1 MSKITNLSDAPEY
14 VQNFVRWSSV
24 KMTKEHETN
33 LINIIKNG
41 EAYFRKQ
48 CTYLHFIIISSTST
62 KINSEIYKILRD
74 YYPTE
79 KRHKDA
85 FDYFIK
91 YVIIDVSFV
100 LTMLECSPIVPDIE
114 SIEALLRRI
123 IKLETTILS
132 EIINMFILYGL
143 LVDKNLIL
151 KLLDNKC
158 QINSIEK
165 YNIVIDEDIY
175 LKCSELNFYPYELQ
189 IIPTDKILHAELAKF
204 NNLDKIKKLKELGG
218 KFDTCC
224 LEKASCVANNLKVFK
239 YLINELKI
247 MPTDLCIKNYIKQK
261 ITYDSQEF
269 DILFDN
275 YTNKKIKLSEPTQKV
290 NLKLDIK
297 STLTIEPH
305 KIIIDKI
312 YEYKLKNKIRKFFDY
327 KYKII
332 KYDDLYE
339 LVLKYLLSKNLIIDS
354 YFIINNDLS
363 VLLKL
368 NECSILHIDQ
378 LDNIL
383 TYFISN

>member
-1 MSKITNLSDAPEY
+1 MSKNLNLSDAPEY
-14 VQNFVRWSSV
+14 MQNFVKWSSV

-33 LINIIKNG
+33 LISIIKNG
-41 EAYFRKQ
+41 ETYFRKQ
-48 CTYLHFIIISSTST
+48 CIYLHFIISSSTSA
-62 KINSEIYKILRD
+62 KINSEIYKILKD

-91 YVIIDVSFV
+91 YVTIDVSFV
-100 LTMLECSPIVPDIE
+100 ITMLECSPVIPDIE
-114 SIEALLRRI
+114 SVEALLQRT
-123 IKLETTILS
+123 IKLERNILS
-132 EIINMFILYGL
+132 EIIDIFILYGL
-143 LVDKNLIL
+143 SVNKNLIL
-151 KLLDNKC
+151 KLLENKC

-165 YNIVIDEDIY
+165 YNILIDEDIY

-204 NNLDKIKKLKELGG
+204 NNLDKIKKLKEFGG
-218 KFDTCC
+218 KMDTCC
-224 LEKASCVANNLKVFK
+224 LEKASCVANNFKVFK

-261 ITYDSQEF
+261 TTYDSQEF

-275 YTNKKIKLSEPTQKV
+275 YTNKKIKSSESTQKV

-305 KIIIDKI
+305 KIIIDKK
-312 YEYKLKNKIRKFFDY
+312 YEYKLKNKIRKFFGY

-339 LVLKYLLSKNLIIDS
+339 LILKYLLSKNLIIDS